1 MHRTVLDRKVH
12 IGCLLYYNQPG
23 KTTGI
28 GFRSMEKIRRFF
40 DRESILWVAL
50 IAGAVLFSLIIS
62 LSFLESNKTVFR
74 ICKSLIFLQ
83 FLFLIIFRLRHFRP
97 LSCELFILLYP
108 LSAAVA
114 AFYNFWS
121 AVRVHIA
128 YTLDGPILFCIAL
141 FGMISF
147 MLLAKKRFANF
158 TRTGLLLFFIAGAA
172 VMSVSSIGGFIRM
185 VLSDGCGSSLY
196 TITAGIIH
204 QDNWNG
210 VLTNPNAIATFFLM
224 GIVANGLFFVVNRDR
239 LSRRMMLTLHALTVV
254 FFVNALLTQCRG
266 VVLSAVVFAFV
277 LVVWYYYG
285 EIKGRRLTRKR
296 IIFVSSVIIA
306 SLIAVLILELRFGI
320 ASTLLAKT
328 LLSKSSFR
336 LEFWTGFIDFNIDHF
351 SLKTIV
357 GYGFQPSTHHYNTI
371 NPYYG
376 MHNFFFE
383 IWARYGLLA
392 VITICAG
399 IGRTVYVY
407 VKKSGFD
414 AYVFS
419 LAAIL
424 MHNLFED
431 YVFFHIHLLTSL
443 FFIYVLSVMI
453 VRAYSLG
460 DQNER

>member
-1 MHRTVLDRKVH
+1 
-12 IGCLLYYNQPG
+12 
-23 KTTGI
+23 
-28 GFRSMEKIRRFF
+28 MEKIRRLF
-40 DRESILWVAL
+40 DRESILYIAL
-50 IAGAVLFSLIIS
+50 IAVIVLFSLIIS
-62 LSFLESNKTVFR
+62 LSFFESNKTVFR
-74 ICKSLIFLQ
+74 IGKSLIFLQ
-83 FLFLIIFRLRHFRP
+83 FLILIIFRLRYFKP
-97 LSCELFILLYP
+97 LSFELFMLMFP

-114 AFYNFWS
+114 AFYNFWTE
-121 AVRVHIA
+121 VRVHIA
-128 YTLDGPILFCIAL
+128 YTLDGPVLFCIAL

-147 MLLAKKRFANF
+147 LLLTKKRWAVFI
-158 TRTGLLLFFIAGAA
+158 RTGLPLFFIAGAA
-172 VMSVSSIGGFIRM
+172 VMSFTSIGGFIRM
-185 VLSDGCGSSLY
+185 MLNDGCGTSLSN
-196 TITAGIIH
+196 ITACIIQ

-210 VLTNPNAIATFFLM
+210 ILSNPNAIATFFLM
-224 GIVANGLFFVVNRDR
+224 GIVSNGLFFVVNRDR
-239 LSRRMMLTLHALTVV
+239 LSRRMMLALHALTVL
-254 FFVNALLTQCRG
+254 FFINALLTQCRG
-266 VVLSAVVFAFV
+266 VVLSAVVFSFV
-277 LVVWYYYG
+277 LVLWYYYG
-285 EIKGRRLTRKR
+285 EIKEKKLTRKR
-296 IIFVSSVIIA
+296 IIFVSSVIFA

-351 SLKTIV
+351 SLKTLI

-407 VKKSGFD
+407 VKKSGSD

-431 YVFFHIHLLTSL
+431 YIFFHIHLITSL
-443 FFIYVLSVMI
+443 FFIYLLSVII
-453 VRAYSLG
+453 VRAYSHG
-460 DQNER
+460 DSHEP